1 MQPRPTRNDRREAA
15 REKAKVLREGQKK
28 RERRNKALIQ
38 GGVILAVIAIGAL
51 IFGLIIDG
59 QRPAGPGP
67 RNMASDGIVLVGG
80 ESGIAAVETPAL
92 EPKATPTP
100 TVPDDSG
107 TVANIVMYIDY
118 LCPFCGQFEKTNS
131 ESIRTMIESG
141 AATLE
146 VHPIAILT
154 NKSAG
159 TRYSAR
165 AANAS
170 ACVANSSPESFFDFN
185 ALLFENQ
192 PDEGSTGFTN
202 DEIKALAQEAG
213 VSSRSTI
220 DKCIDDEQFKAWVGD
235 ATNRALTSKVPNS
248 DLESI
253 TGTPTVLVNG
263 NQYKGSLEDPAEFQL
278 FVLQAAGQSF
288 ESNPTPTP
296 TPTPAS

>member
-38 GGVILAVIAIGAL
+38 GGVIVAVIAIGAL
-51 IFGLIIDG
+51 IFGLIMDG

-80 ESGIAAVETPAL
+80 ESGISAVETPAL
-92 EPKATPTP
+92 EPEATPTP

-165 AANAS
+165 AANAA

-192 PDEGSTGFTN
+192 PDEGSTGLTN

-296 TPTPAS
+296 TPAP